1 MGHKHAHLDSGKTD
15 YYTPPEI
22 VDAASVAMGG
32 IDLDPASSIIANQV
46 VGASVIYTKEL
57 GDGLDFPWF
66 GRVWLNHPF
75 ERGRNG
81 LWVDRIVGA
90 YESGEIDEACCI
102 TWANMSEVWFKPLL
116 SYAHCLPY
124 GRTHYRE
131 ADGSTKRGAT
141 KGSVITY
148 LGPNLDRFAKAFKEI
163 GSVRVPYSMLTE

>member
-1 MGHKHAHLDSGKTD
+1 MGHEHTHLDSGKTE

-22 VDAASVAMGG
+22 VDAARVTMGC
-32 IDLDPASSIIANQV
+32 IDLDPASSIIANQTV
-46 VGASVIYTKEL
+46 KAGVIYTRKM
-57 GDGLDFPWF
+57 GDGSEFPWF

-90 YESGEIDEACCI
+90 YESEEITEACCI
-102 TWANMSEVWFKPLL
+102 TWANMSELWFKPLL
-116 SYAHCLPY
+116 SYAHCIPH

-131 ADGSTKRGAT
+131 VDGSTKHSAP

-148 LGPNLDRFAKAFKEI
+148 LGRNLDQFANAFEQV
-163 GSVRVPYSMLTE
+163 GSVRVPYAMLTR